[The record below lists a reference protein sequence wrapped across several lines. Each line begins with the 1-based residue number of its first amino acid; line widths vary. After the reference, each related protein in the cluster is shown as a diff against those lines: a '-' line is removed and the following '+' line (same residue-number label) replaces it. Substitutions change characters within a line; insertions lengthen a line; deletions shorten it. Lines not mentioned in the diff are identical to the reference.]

1 MTNETQAHGNLDR
14 NEPKYTVSDVTK
26 MVGISKAKLV
36 DYDNKGILCPARITK
51 GVEQEWRMYSEADLD
66 RLEKIVVL
74 LAYGFKIEEIKRI
87 LDEPDVDLTEIVE
100 AKIQQLKREEWRLR
114 NLLLFSKFVDIT
126 DTELYE
132 GIIRG
137 PSDIDD
143 FADMVRG
150 SEEYAAAIER
160 INSLTDEELAMAFDE
175 LDDIVSDYVSTD
187 PELGFAGVEREL
199 KRFLDWWKRN
209 ISTSDDLGYLEFWA
223 VFEDDSVV
231 VNEVEEVGG
240 EAAAASLQMS
250 AFYSC
255 MRQLL
260 IDLQDDIRELAE
272 LSEKDVVATVSKL
285 RDIAPVICERMGAPY
300 EEGSMS
306 SLGLVASVLS
316 YMQGILQD
324 EELKTYLD
332 SKGAITLDP
341 DKVAQVSKV
350 AEAMRADG

>member
-1 MTNETQAHGNLDR
+1 MANEAQAHESSDR

-26 MVGISKAKLV
+26 MVGISKAKLI

-51 GVEQEWRMYSEADLD
+51 GIEQEWRMYSEADLD

-87 LDEPDVDLTEIVE
+87 LDEPDVNLSEIVE

-160 INSLTDEELAMAFDE
+160 INSLTDEELAMAFNE

-199 KRFLDWWKRN
+199 KRFLGWWRRN
-209 ISTSDDLGYLEFWA
+209 ISASDDLGYLEFWA
-223 VFEDDSVV
+223 VFEDDNVV
-231 VNEVEEVGG
+231 VTEVEEVGG

-260 IDLQDDIRELAE
+260 VDLQGDIRELAA
-272 LSEKDVVATVSKL
+272 LSESDVVAAVSKL
-285 RDIAPVICERMGAPY
+285 RDIVPVICERMGVPY
-300 EEGSMS
+300 KEGSTS
-306 SLGLVASVLS
+306 SLKLVASVLS
-316 YMQGILQD
+316 YMQGILED
-324 EELKTYLD
+324 EELRTYLD
-332 SKGAITLDP
+332 PKGAIALSP
-341 DKVAQVSKV
+341 DEVAQTTKV
-350 AEAMRADG
+350 AEAMQEED

>member
-1 MTNETQAHGNLDR
+1 MTNETPTHEIPDR

-74 LAYGFKIEEIKRI
+74 LAYGFKIEEIKQI
-87 LDEPDVDLTEIVE
+87 LDEPDVDLTEIVA
-100 AKIQQLKREEWRLR
+100 AKIEQLKREEWRLR
-114 NLLLFSKFVDIT
+114 NLLLFSKFVNIT

-132 GIIRG
+132 GLIRG

-150 SEEYAAAIER
+150 SEEYVAAIER
-160 INSLTDEELAMAFDE
+160 INSLTDEELAMAFGE

-187 PELGFAGVEREL
+187 PELGFAGVDREL
-199 KRFLDWWKRN
+199 KRFLDWWRRN

-223 VFEDDSVV
+223 VFEDNSIVV
-231 VNEVEEVGG
+231 TEVEEVGG

-255 MRQLL
+255 IKQLL
-260 IDLQDDIRELAE
+260 IDLQDDIHELAE
-272 LSEKDVVATVSKL
+272 LSKKDVVAALAKL
-285 RDIAPVICERMGAPY
+285 YDIAPIICEHMGTPY
-300 EEGSMS
+300 EED
-306 SLGLVASVLS
+306 SLASLELAISVLS

-332 SKGAITLDP
+332 PKDAITLGSAE
-341 DKVAQVSKV
+341 VAQAAKI
-350 AEAMRADG
+350 AEAMQIEG